1 MSTDV
6 NLYEKWMALR
16 ASEKGLRGLELSN
29 RLGVSECELYASA
42 IGKTAGDVSSTRLV
56 ADWTE
61 LLKKLPQL
69 GKVKAVTRS
78 PDAVIECEGTYDNV
92 EFFGMMGQS
101 VSSIDLRI
109 FVNRWRYGFA
119 FREETRRGTSQG
131 LAFFDASGRAVHKL
145 FLRPE
150 TDRQAF
156 DTLVREYTPA
166 DVVSPPVIEAEELS
180 PPAKPDAEVDVA
192 GLRKAWLEMTDTHE
206 FFGLLRKF
214 GVART
219 QALRLVGDDL
229 SRPTSRT
236 SLEDVLR
243 AVAGKDLPIMVFV
256 GNRGVIQIHSGAI
269 HKVAPMGDWVNVL
282 DPGFDLHVR
291 TSGVASA
298 WVVRKP
304 TADGDV
310 TSLELYT
317 EDGEQLVH
325 VVGKRHTGETENPTW
340 REIVTS
346 LPRPVA

>member
-1 MSTDV
+1 MSTEV
-6 NLYEKWMALR
+6 NLYEQWMALR
-16 ASEKGLRGLELSN
+16 ASEKGLHGLELSN

-42 IGKTAGDVSSTRLV
+42 IGKTDGDVWSTRLV
-56 ADWTE
+56 GDWKE
-61 LLKKLPQL
+61 LLGKLPRL

-78 PDAVIECEGTYDNV
+78 TDAVIECEGTYDNV
-92 EFFGMMGQS
+92 EFFGTMGQS

-109 FVNRWRYGFA
+109 FANRWRYGFA

-131 LAFFDASGRAVHKL
+131 LAFFDASGRAIHKL

-156 DTLVREYTPA
+156 DTIVRDHTPSEPLSA
-166 DVVSPPVIEAEELS
+166 PVIEAEEAT
-180 PPAKPDAEVDVA
+180 PPVKPDSEIDVA
-192 GLRKAWLEMTDTHE
+192 GLREAWLGMTDTHE

-219 QALRLVGDDL
+219 QALRLVGEDL
-229 SRPTSRT
+229 ARPTSRT

-256 GNRGVIQIHSGAI
+256 GNRGVIQIHSGPI
-269 HKVAPMGDWVNVL
+269 HKVAPMGDWINVL

-291 TSGVASA
+291 TSRVASA

-325 VVGKRHTGETENPTW
+325 VVGKRHTGEAENPAW
-340 REIVTS
+340 RAVVTS
-346 LPRPVA
+346 LPQPVA